1 MLEKSAVEILLACVH
16 AFPAQSLRLS
26 EWQSIRSAWR
36 NLFTA
41 RPGLGTPRHIEEVN
55 ALREN
60 FIREVL
66 DLPAIL
72 KGDIYQRRRMQLYV
86 VES

>member
-1 MLEKSAVEILLACVH
+1 MLEKSVVEILLACVH

-55 ALREN
+55 ALGEN
-60 FIREVL
+60 FIRKFWTY
-66 DLPAIL
+66 PPF
-72 KGDIYQRRRMQLYV
+72 
-86 VES
+86 